1 MELFQS
7 WRLALKGEME
17 LWRVF
22 WIGHFLAYLV
32 FVALFAVL
40 ALLFDSNIPLLLFTP
55 FVLTYMA
62 FVYFAIWKCALN
74 SNRKVYGYLARIYA
88 GIGLISYVVGFITIP
103 MVLLN

>member
-1 MELFQS
+1 MGLFQS
-7 WRLALKGEME
+7 WGLALKGEMQ

-22 WIGHFLAYLV
+22 WIGHFLAYWV

-62 FVYFAIWKCALN
+62 FVYFAIWKCAFN

-88 GIGLISYVVGFITIP
+88 GLALIAYVAGFVTIP
-103 MVLLN
+103 IALLT